1 MIITDKYSKR
11 STVIGVVS
19 AGIGCAL
26 PKLPGIYTRVS
37 AYLPWIQKTM
47 KRYDRIYN
55 EKPKLPFS
63 PAAISVNNDDVITTE
78 KPEQIV
84 MTSTISELNDET
96 KEPEHD
102 NLWALVSPAP
112 SSQLQLIETN
122 ETMESENN
130 KLWTLIT
137 SSPMK

>member
-1 MIITDKYSKR
+1 MIITDNHSKR

-63 PAAISVNNDDVITTE
+63 PVAISVNNDDVITTE

-96 KEPEHD
+96 KEHD
-102 NLWALVSPAP
+102 NLWALVSPTP